1 MDLEIKN
8 GFYLSMMRLKA
19 FSIILLL
26 CFPVFGQNNT
36 SFEVIVDDSFNL
48 NQEAEVEIYDSIYGL
63 IKKEKIGTSFEINL
77 TIYPTTLYFYIE
89 GLPLKEITIEN
100 DETHLIK
107 VSLGKGEE
115 LNEVV
120 LNAQKKKVF
129 NLNRLSDYQDTSIY
143 AGKKTEVIQV
153 AQIPANIGA

>member
-63 IKKEKIGTSFEINL
+63 IKKEKIGIL
-77 TIYPTTLYFYIE
+77 
-89 GLPLKEITIEN
+89 
-100 DETHLIK
+100 
-107 VSLGKGEE
+107 
-115 LNEVV
+115 
-120 LNAQKKKVF
+120 
-129 NLNRLSDYQDTSIY
+129 
-143 AGKKTEVIQV
+143 
-153 AQIPANIGA
+153 